1 MLLMDGHDELEK
13 LFQIAAIKLHAYN
26 IDALVSCTH
35 VTQKMKQ
42 YPRIQSLNMLN
53 LSITCQNGKIAICF
67 VYYCIAL

>member
-35 VTQKMKQ
+35 VTQLRN
-42 YPRIQSLNMLN
+42 YRFI
-53 LSITCQNGKIAICF
+53 
-67 VYYCIAL
+67 